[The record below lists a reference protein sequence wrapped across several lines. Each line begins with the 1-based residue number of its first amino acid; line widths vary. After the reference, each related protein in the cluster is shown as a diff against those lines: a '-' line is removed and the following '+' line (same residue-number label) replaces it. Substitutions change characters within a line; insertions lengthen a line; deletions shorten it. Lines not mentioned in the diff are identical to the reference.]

1 MSDAPAQSPA
11 PRPVSLFVTAGVFIL
26 LGIFWFVTVRVY
38 VPGHPPA
45 PQNEAPDNLPKDL
58 AWKATPALRRAA
70 LLDLRKAQATQAVSY
85 AWIDRKAGT
94 VQLPIGRAMELIVQ
108 ENAKH

>member
-1 MSDAPAQSPA
+1 MSDAPATPPA
-11 PRPVSLFVTAGVFIL
+11 PRPVSLLATAIVFIL
-26 LGIFWFVTVRVY
+26 LGVFWVVAVRVY
-38 VPGHPPA
+38 VPGRPPA

-58 AWKATPALRRAA
+58 AWKATPALRKAA

-85 AWIDRKAGT
+85 GWIDRGTGT

>member
-1 MSDAPAQSPA
+1 MSDAPASA
-11 PRPVSLFVTAGVFIL
+11 PRPVSLLATAGVFIL
-26 LGIFWFVTVRVY
+26 LGVFWVVTVRVY
-38 VPGHPPA
+38 TPGHPPA

-58 AWKATPALRRAA
+58 AWRATPALRRAA
-70 LLDLRKAQATQAVSY
+70 LADLRKAQAMQGVSY

-108 ENAKH
+108 ESAKH